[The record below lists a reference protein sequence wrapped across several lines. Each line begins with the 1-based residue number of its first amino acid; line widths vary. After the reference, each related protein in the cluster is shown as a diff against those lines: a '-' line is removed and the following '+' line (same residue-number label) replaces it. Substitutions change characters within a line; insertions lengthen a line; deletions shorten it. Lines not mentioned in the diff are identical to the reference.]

1 MYKKNNL
8 ITKDL
13 FEKLINLYNS
23 GNHKEL
29 EERLIFLIKTNPKS
43 YSLFNLLGAVKK
55 SLKDYVG
62 SQIAFKKAI
71 NINPRNSDAHNNL
84 GLLYLDMKKFDQ
96 ASLMFLKAI
105 EINPNNSFFHNNL
118 GISNLEKNLIEVAK
132 ENFQKALQ
140 INPNFIQSINNLAI
154 TLAKL
159 KLFDEAILNFK
170 KIINLNPK
178 FAEAYLN
185 LADIYSELGD
195 ISAGI
200 KYCKLCLDLN
210 LNLPRAH
217 YTYGNLLK
225 SINRDKE
232 AIQAYKSSLALEPNN
247 FATYNNLA
255 NTLIR
260 LNSIDEAI
268 VFYKKAYELN
278 NKCTSALV
286 SYIFYKMSIFEW
298 SVNNDFEENKD
309 EIGIEGEAISPFFT
323 LCLED
328 NPKNQLKRSINWS
341 KKQFELTSVKFENF
355 NISNNKK
362 IKIGYFSSDFYNH
375 ATIYLISGLLN
386 THDKN
391 LFEIYLFSYG
401 NPPKS
406 DLVDNIKN
414 NVKSFID
421 ISSMKDFEAV
431 NLSRKTGIDIAIDLK
446 GHTFGSRSKLFS
458 YKLAPIQ
465 INFLGYPGTMGSS
478 FIDYI
483 IADKVIIDEKT
494 RKNYTEKILY
504 MPNSYQPNDNLRKI
518 NKSHKS
524 KKDFDLPENSI
535 VLCCFNSSYKIT
547 STEFEI
553 WLEILNKIENSV
565 LWLLEVDETAKS
577 NLYKFLEK
585 FKIKSNRIIFAK
597 KMNHYDHLERL
608 SHADLFI
615 DTFNYNAHTTCSDA
629 LWSGVPVVTKKGN
642 QFSSRVAA
650 SLLTSLGLEE
660 LITNTKNDY
669 KDLILH
675 LCMNLDKLLN
685 IKKKLTKNIL
695 TFPLFNTKKYTE
707 DFETGLKQ
715 IYENRRNNLEDKDI
729 EIQ

>member
-8 ITKDL
+8 IIKDL

-23 GNHKEL
+23 GNYKEL
-29 EERLIFLIKTNPKS
+29 DEKLIFLIKTNPRS

-62 SQIAFKKAI
+62 SKIAFKKAI
-71 NINPRNSDAHNNL
+71 NINPKNSDAYNNL
-84 GLLYLDMKKFDQ
+84 GLLYLDIKKFDQ

-105 EINPNNSFFHNNL
+105 EINPNNSFFYNNL

-159 KLFDEAILNFK
+159 KLYDEAILSFK

-185 LADIYSELGD
+185 LADVYSELGD
-195 ISAGI
+195 ISTGI

-232 AIQAYKSSLALEPNN
+232 AIQAYKNSLTLEPNN

-255 NTLIR
+255 NTLVR
-260 LNSIDEAI
+260 LNNIDEAI
-268 VFYKKAYELN
+268 VYYKKAYDLN
-278 NKCTSALV
+278 NKCTSAFI

-298 SVNNDFEENKD
+298 SAINDFVDNKD
-309 EIGIEGEAISPFFT
+309 IIGIEGEAISPFFT

-328 NPKNQLKRSINWS
+328 NPNNQLKRSINWS
-341 KKQFELTSVKFENF
+341 KNQFESASINYENLKV
-355 NISNNKK
+355 SNKQK
-362 IKIGYFSSDFYNH
+362 IKIGYFSSDFYDH

-386 THDKN
+386 SHDKN

-406 DLVDNIKN
+406 DLVNDIKK

-421 ISSMKDFEAV
+421 ISNMKDFEAV
-431 NLSRKTGIDIAIDLK
+431 EISRKINIDIAIDLK
-446 GHTFGSRSKLFS
+446 GYTFGSRSKLFS
-458 YKLAPIQ
+458 YRLAPIQ

-494 RKNYTEKILY
+494 RKNFTEKVLY

-518 NKSHKS
+518 SKSHKS

-553 WLEILNKIENSV
+553 WLEILNKVENSV
-565 LWLLEVDETAKS
+565 LWLLDVDETAKS

-675 LCMNLDKLLN
+675 LCFNSNKLLD

-707 DFETGLKQ
+707 NFETGLKK
-715 IYENRRNNLEDKDI
+715 IYENRLNNLEDKDI
-729 EIQ
+729 EI